1 MKALSTNHNIYNLN
15 ILNIIENVNFK
26 TDYFYKEIGGC
37 LNAI

>member
-26 TDYFYKEIGGC
+26 TDYFYKEFGGC